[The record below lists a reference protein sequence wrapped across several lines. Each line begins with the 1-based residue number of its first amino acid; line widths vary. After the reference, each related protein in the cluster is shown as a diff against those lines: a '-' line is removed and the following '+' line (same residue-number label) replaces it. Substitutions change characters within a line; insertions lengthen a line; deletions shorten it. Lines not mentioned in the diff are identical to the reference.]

1 VIRFPRTL
9 SIHQKWI
16 GFFGVWLFILSGI
29 STGFLGSP
37 GIIQAIR
44 LSSLLRVKKEALA
57 MSLKETRNLE
67 FDVNQLEKN
76 RYVQQREIRRILG
89 YAASDEIV
97 FDFSTANNKPHK

>member
-1 VIRFPRTL
+1 MIRLPRTL
-9 SIHQKWI
+9 SIHQKWM
-16 GFFGVWLFILSGI
+16 GFFGAWLFILSGI

-44 LSSLLRVKKEALA
+44 LSSLLEIKKDDLA
-57 MSLKETRNLE
+57 KSLKETRNLE
-67 FDVNQLEKN
+67 SDINQLEKN

-97 FDFSTANNKPHK
+97 FDFSTASNKPNK